1 MEDHSEYQYAVVLG
15 RQESNQQSSFLNIE
29 DMLFEVTCPITH
41 NIEDMLF
48 EVFRSEESNTI
59 DSIALGQFVVALENT
74 GLRR

>member
-15 RQESNQQSSFLNIE
+15 RQESNHESSFL
-29 DMLFEVTCPITH
+29 

-74 GLRR
+74 GLRRWDKK